1 MEQIENL
8 HIPGYKIVQDKE
20 KFCFGIDAVLLSAFA
35 RVHPKDCV
43 MDLCSGNAIVPILMS
58 SKYSCDFTALEI
70 QEDSVRMA
78 KKSVELNHLEEKIK
92 VFQGDLRNVRS
103 LFSGASYDSVT
114 VNPPYMRADSR
125 LNPNE
130 AKNIARH
137 EIFCSV
143 FDVVSAAAYLLK
155 AGGSL
160 FMIHRPERLAEIF
173 RAFFSERIEPKR
185 MRLVQSFA
193 ESEPSMVL
201 IEGRKFANADLK
213 IEKPLVIYDGKNSY
227 SKEVENIYGR

>member
-1 MEQIENL
+1 MGQIENL

-35 RVHPKDCV
+35 RVYQNDSV
-43 MDLCSGNAIVPILMS
+43 MDLCTGNAIVPILMS
-58 SKYSCDFTALEI
+58 AKNQCNFTALEI

-78 KKSVELNHLEEKIK
+78 KKGVELNHLEDRIN
-92 VFQGDLRNVRS
+92 VLQGDLKNVRG
-103 LFSGASYDSVT
+103 LFGGAQYDVVT

-143 FDVVSAAAYLLK
+143 SDVVSAASYLLK
-155 AGGSL
+155 SGGNL
-160 FMIHRPERLAEIF
+160 FMIHRPERLSEIF
-173 RAFFSERIEPKR
+173 RAFFAEKIEPKR
-185 MRLVQSFA
+185 MRLVHSFA
-193 ESEPSMVL
+193 DSEPSMVL
-201 IEGRKFANADLK
+201 IEGRKCAKPDLK
-213 IEKPLVIYDGKNSY
+213 IEKPLVIYERKGVY
-227 SKEVENIYGR
+227 SKEVEGIYGR